1 MKFFFSKRLSN
12 LVGDKYIISPI
23 ATYRC
28 FKSLLLAYNFRD
40 EVEKKLDNEDLNKIY
55 EIVYKINQNGIFF
68 RDLKRDNILILN
80 DRVVFFDFSFMYENS
95 PDVVKVRDKH
105 LLNAIG
111 TDYRPSNYLWD
122 DFYSLYK
129 IANEEEIKG
138 NTVNKVENMIGKFVL
153 NIDECK

>member
-1 MKFFFSKRLSN
+1 M
-12 LVGDKYIISPI
+12 VGDKYIISPI

-80 DRVVFFDFSFMYENS
+80 DRVVFLTS
-95 PDVVKVRDKH
+95 
-105 LLNAIG
+105 LLCM
-111 TDYRPSNYLWD
+111 
-122 DFYSLYK
+122 K
-129 IANEEEIKG
+129 IHP
-138 NTVNKVENMIGKFVL
+138 TW
-153 NIDECK
+153 